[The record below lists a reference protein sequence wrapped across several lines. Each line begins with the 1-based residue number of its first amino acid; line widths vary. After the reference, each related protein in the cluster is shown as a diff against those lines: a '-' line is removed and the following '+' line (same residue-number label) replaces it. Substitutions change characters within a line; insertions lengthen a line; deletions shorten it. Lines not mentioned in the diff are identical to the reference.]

1 MATLYSTADSNVL
14 KTWILMSAFFVL
26 IILLGWAFSWIF
38 NDVSIVIVAVVVSI
52 VMNVT
57 SFWFSDKITLA
68 LSGAKPLSKE
78 DHKELWNITENLCI
92 SSGIKMP
99 RLYIIRDEAPNAF
112 ATGRDEAHAAVAVT
126 SGLLARLERSELEGV
141 VAHEL
146 AHIKNRDIL
155 LMTVVVVL
163 VGFITL
169 LSDFLLRMTI
179 YGDNDRKGDGRVQL
193 IMVVLGIVLAILSPV
208 IATIIQ
214 LAVSRKREFLADASG
229 ALMTRYPEGL
239 AGALEKISSFS
250 GDLRRA
256 NHATAHLYIASPF
269 NSKKSRRG
277 FMTRLFMTHPPV
289 EERIKK
295 LREESGF

>member
-1 MATLYSTADSNVL
+1 MATLYTTADSNVR
-14 KTWILMSAFFVL
+14 KTWMLMSMFFVL
-26 IILLGWAFSWIF
+26 IILLGWSFSYVF
-38 NDVSIVIVAVVVSI
+38 NDPSIVFIAVIVSL
-52 VMNVT
+52 VMNLT

-92 SSGIKMP
+92 SSGMQMP
-99 RLYIIRDEAPNAF
+99 KLYIIRDEAPNAF
-112 ATGRDEAHAAVAVT
+112 ATGRDEKRAAVAVT

-141 VAHEL
+141 IAHEL
-146 AHIKNRDIL
+146 SHIKNRDIL

-163 VGFITL
+163 VGFVTL
-169 LSDFLLRMTI
+169 LSDFFLRMTL
-179 YGDNDRKGDGRVQL
+179 YGNSDRRGDGRVQ
-193 IMVVLGIVLAILSPV
+193 IVMVIIGLVLAILSPV
-208 IATIIQ
+208 IASIIQ

-239 AGALEKISSFS
+239 ASALEKISSFS
-250 GDLRRA
+250 GDLKRA

-269 NSKKSRRG
+269 NSKKSKRG
-277 FMTRLFMTHPPV
+277 FMTKLFMTHPPV

>member
-1 MATLYSTADSNVL
+1 
-14 KTWILMSAFFVL
+14 MSAFFVL

>member
-295 LREESGF
+295 LRE